1 MPISLAS
8 YLERARRLQ
17 LNEGN
22 KANVNRRE
30 FLESIALSVAGT
42 AGRHVIAPLQALTSA
57 HIASQPNL
65 AFQPNP
71 AFVPNVELEL
81 TARTAHHEILPGTA
95 TSTWSYSGKL
105 LKGRAGTM
113 EDSGSYLGPAIRLRK
128 GDKVRV
134 HFHHE
139 LPETTIVHWH
149 GLAVPAPMDG
159 HPRLVIPTGAQY
171 LYEFEVQD
179 RASHYWYHPHPD
191 DRTGPQVYRGLAGH
205 LFVSDDEESSLRLP
219 SGEHEI
225 PLIIQDRTFDN
236 DHQLTYI
243 SSRMD
248 AMTGFLGETI
258 LVNGIVNQQLK
269 LATSVYRLRILNGS
283 NSRIYK
289 LAWSNG
295 MPLTLIGTD
304 GGLLERPLRK
314 PYLVLGPA
322 ERADVI
328 LDLSGQTV
336 GSSVELQ
343 SRAFPAP
350 QMMMGGGMGRGMGRG
365 MRGGGVG
372 LEQGS
377 EFKILRVRIEKKEK
391 SGFRLPARLSQTR
404 FRRRQ
409 EAENANQPRVF
420 PLSFMRMQWLL
431 NNSTFEMDAVKEN
444 ETFNA
449 GSLQV
454 LEFRNITMGM
464 MQMAHPIHLHG
475 GQFQVLKRTPAA
487 GMDDLAAALHDGLT
501 DEGWK
506 DTVLVLPGEQVQ
518 LLMRFPQFKGLFLYH
533 CHILEHE
540 DMGMMRNYRLT

>member
-1 MPISLAS
+1 MP
-8 YLERARRLQ
+8 
-17 LNEGN
+17 
-22 KANVNRRE
+22 
-30 FLESIALSVAGT
+30 
-42 AGRHVIAPLQALTSA
+42 
-57 HIASQPNL
+57 
-65 AFQPNP
+65 
-71 AFVPNVELEL
+71 
-81 TARTAHHEILPGTA
+81 
-95 TSTWSYSGKL
+95 
-105 LKGRAGTM
+105 
-113 EDSGSYLGPAIRLRK
+113 
-128 GDKVRV
+128 
-134 HFHHE
+134 
-139 LPETTIVHWH
+139 
-149 GLAVPAPMDG
+149 
-159 HPRLVIPTGAQY
+159 PT
-171 LYEFEVQD
+171 V
-179 RASHYWYHPHPD
+179 
-191 DRTGPQVYRGLAGH
+191 
-205 LFVSDDEESSLRLP
+205 
-219 SGEHEI
+219 
-225 PLIIQDRTFDN
+225 
-236 DHQLTYI
+236 
-243 SSRMD
+243 
-248 AMTGFLGETI
+248 
-258 LVNGIVNQQLK
+258 
-269 LATSVYRLRILNGS
+269 
-283 NSRIYK
+283 
-289 LAWSNG
+289 
-295 MPLTLIGTD
+295 IGTD

-350 QMMMGGGMGRGMGRG
+350 QLMMGGGMGRGMGRG
-365 MRGGGVG
+365 MRGGDGVG

-391 SGFRLPARLSQTR
+391 ARFRLPARLSQTR

-409 EAENANQPRVF
+409 EAENPNQPRVF

-444 ETFNA
+444 ETFKA
-449 GSLQV
+449 GSIQV

-487 GMDDLAAALHDGLT
+487 GMDDLAAALYDGLT

-518 LLMRFPQFKGLFLYH
+518 LLMRFRQFKGLFLYH